1 MARISTYPIDSTPSV
16 EDMVIGTEVDNLDV
30 TKNYRI
36 GDLLALG
43 GNGTVT
49 DIRLGDGDREG
60 TAITISGVFTFLGT
74 GGITTTVSGT
84 TMTIDGSGISAG
96 VTQITAG
103 TNITVNPAGGTGN
116 VTISSTDQYEGTVKN
131 VAYTTNINA
140 FTANVSN
147 SGISPVITLNLNGGS
162 AGQFLQQDG
171 EWATVPGGSSGVT
184 SVGLSA
190 PSAFTVSNSPVTGIG
205 TLTFAGAGLTTDYVD
220 GTGSLQSFPTIP
232 SVPTNIVETVDTT
245 DGGFIALTP
254 VSPASGNV
262 VITADLSAVDGT
274 DTSGLFLSKDN
285 LWSAPPGGSGGVTQI
300 TAGTN
305 VTVSPLG
312 GTGNVTINST
322 DQYEGTIT
330 EVTGTLPIT
339 SSGGTTPAIGINNY
353 TGADGTTAGTKGAVP
368 APAATDNV
376 KFLKGDGTWAAA
388 GGTGT
393 VISIT
398 PVADAG
404 TGTAITTVGDIT
416 FTGAGGITTS
426 VNSSNE
432 VTITGSGGG
441 SGLWTTV
448 GTDIYNNNYLTGGA
462 VIGKNTA
469 ASDTTAALEVSGR
482 ISQVDGSY
490 NNFIGFE
497 AGKNNTGAGNVT
509 LGYHS
514 LLSNTTGN
522 YNTAIGTWSLQAN
535 IGGVQNTAIG
545 YQALK
550 NNTTGQKNTGLGM
563 DSLRSNISG
572 DSNTSVGYL
581 SMQSNTTGN
590 RNTALGNSAL
600 TTNTQGIYNI
610 AIGFESL
617 SLNTTGDYNTALG
630 NESLKSNTTG
640 DYNTALGYN
649 ARGNSVNATNQI
661 IIGYNAIGSGDNT
674 VTIGNTSITATH
686 LKGILVLDDAGG
698 TPDATTFLRG
708 DNSWAVPAGG
718 GSTNPAGSDTQVQYN
733 DSSAFGAGAFFTTN
747 KSSKVDVK
755 YELGLVGD
763 TINQGLLKLYCEAGT
778 AHFVG
783 IKGPNHS
790 GANSYTLQLPNTL
803 PNATN
808 QILESDA
815 AGTLSW
821 IPTPSGGGTYTAG
834 TGLTLSGTVFNANVD
849 GTQTVTPNASSATAL
864 RTYNVQVDSNDD
876 LVVNVPWLNDNDDTG
891 ITAVTLAQGTST
903 GPTNVLEESI
913 TGRTLTLT
921 SNKYAGGNF
930 AGYVPIGGGA
940 TTFLRGDGTWVT
952 PTDTVGAVLSVNQ
965 TAPGTSI
972 GTPIVV
978 DPTTGNVLVKSMA
991 YDGGTDVG
999 HVPTGG
1005 GATTFL
1011 RGDGTWVTPTS
1022 GAGFVPVSALNNSDI
1037 YNVNWNNASAAI
1049 RSVVIG
1055 NNQPSTD
1062 STAAL
1067 EVHGRISIV
1076 DPQNRYNTFI
1086 GIESGSNLSQSS
1098 PGVNN
1103 TAVGNEAQK
1112 ELTTGSNNTAVGRYA
1127 HALNETGSANIAIG
1141 PSAMAKSISSGQN
1154 VAIGMSSMTNNLV
1167 GEENV
1172 AVGNG
1177 VMQYLVSSSFN
1188 TAVGTEALH
1197 RILNEHNTGI
1207 GYEAGEWFTTGQK
1220 NTIIGSNAGSRLNGQ
1235 SGYNGD
1241 RNILIGEFAGTEI
1254 NTGQSCIMI
1263 GSYTTSSNSI
1273 SVASINQIVIGN
1285 DAISKGDNTVVLG
1298 NNNVTE
1304 THLKGVVVLEGYTYA
1319 QLIAL
1324 TAVIGM
1330 KSYRTDVG
1338 VGPHLW
1344 GGTISPTTGT
1354 GVLPVFYDGTNW
1366 IYA

>member
-49 DIRLGDGDREG
+49 DIALSDGSVTG
-60 TAITISGVFTFLGT
+60 TSITISGVFTFLGT

-103 TNITVNPAGGTGN
+103 TNITVNPAAGTGVVEIN
-116 VTISSTDQYEGTVKN
+116 STDQYEGTVTN

-147 SGISPVITLNLNGGS
+147 PGVSPVITLNLNGGS

-171 EWATVPGGSSGVT
+171 NWATVPGGSSGVT

-205 TLTFAGAGLTTDYVD
+205 VLILAGAGATTDYID

-300 TAGTN
+300 VAGTN
-305 VTVSPLG
+305 VTVSPVG
-312 GTGNVTINST
+312 GTGTVTINST
-322 DQYEGTIT
+322 DQFTGT
-330 EVTGTLPIT
+330 VTGVTGVLPIT

-368 APAATDNV
+368 APGATDNV
-376 KFLKGDGTWAAA
+376 KFLKGDGTWADA

-398 PVADAG
+398 PVADSG
-404 TGTAITTVGDIT
+404 TGTAITTIGDIT

-482 ISQVDGSY
+482 ISQVDL
-490 NNFIGFE
+490 NNGTFIGFE
-497 AGKNNTGAGNVT
+497 AGKDNTALGNTG

-514 LLSNTTGN
+514 LKT
-522 YNTAIGTWSLQAN
+522 
-535 IGGVQNTAIG
+535 
-545 YQALK
+545 
-550 NNTTGQKNTGLGM
+550 
-563 DSLRSNISG
+563 
-572 DSNTSVGYL
+572 NTSGE
-581 SMQSNTTGN
+581 
-590 RNTALGNSAL
+590 RNTALGADSLKVNTSGSYNASL
-600 TTNTQGIYNI
+600 GYSSLQANTTGQSNTS
-610 AIGFESL
+610 IGFNSL
-617 SLNTTGDYNTALG
+617 FANTIGNANTSVGRSSMNLNTSGDDNTAVGVDSLTSNTTGDQNTAVGHNTLETNTTGTYNTALG
-630 NESLKSNTTG
+630 V
-640 DYNTALGYN
+640 N
-649 ARGNSVNATNQI
+649 AVASSANATNQI
-661 IIGYNAIGSGDNT
+661 IIGYNAVGTGDNT

-815 AGTLSW
+815 TGTLSW

-834 TGLTLSGTVFNANVD
+834 TGLTLSGTAFNANVD

-903 GPTNVLEESI
+903 GATNVLEESI

-921 SNKYAGGNF
+921 SNKYAGGDF
-930 AGYVPIGGGA
+930 AGYVPIGGDA
-940 TTFLRGDGTWVT
+940 TTFLRGDGTWQTTGVT
-952 PTDTVGAVLSVNQ
+952 TYDLASSQDGDNVDITLTPSAGAVDTVQLTAGTGIALTNNSNSVTIDVLPGNNGA
-965 TAPGTSI
+965 
-972 GTPIVV
+972 
-978 DPTTGNVLVKSMA
+978 
-991 YDGGTDVG
+991 
-999 HVPTGG
+999 
-1005 GATTFL
+1005 
-1011 RGDGTWVTPTS
+1011 
-1022 GAGFVPVSALNNSDI
+1022 FVPVGNSLTNSDI
-1037 YNVNWNNASAAI
+1037 YNANFDNTSTTA
-1049 RSVVIG
+1049 RSVIIG
-1055 NNQPSTD
+1055 DDNMSDDVYAN
-1062 STAAL
+1062 L
-1067 EVHGRISIV
+1067 EVHGRVSQIVGQECTLFGKLAGAVNTGISNSAFGFEALKSNIGGTI
-1076 DPQNRYNTFI
+1076 NTAI
-1086 GIESGSNLSQSS
+1086 GQRALNANTTGF
-1098 PGVNN
+1098 GN
-1103 TAVGNEAQK
+1103 TAVGGQSLLLNTTGYNNTAIGVLALKANIGGFKNTAIGISAMQSN
-1112 ELTTGSNNTAVGRYA
+1112 TTGSENISFGYLSLSLNN
-1127 HALNETGSANIAIG
+1127 GSENIAIG
-1141 PSAMAKSISSGQN
+1141 NQAFSNN
-1154 VAIGMSSMTNNLV
+1154 VL
-1167 GEENV
+1167 
-1172 AVGNG
+1172 
-1177 VMQYLVSSSFN
+1177 
-1188 TAVGTEALH
+1188 
-1197 RILNEHNTGI
+1197 NTGVVGI
-1207 GYEAGEWFTTGQK
+1207 GHQVGRWCNPTDAVMIGNKAGYSGAAGGNLSGAILDSIFIGHDVKPLLNDSTNEI
-1220 NTIIGSNAGSRLNGQ
+1220 IIGS
-1235 SGYNGD
+1235 
-1241 RNILIGEFAGTEI
+1241 
-1254 NTGQSCIMI
+1254 
-1263 GSYTTSSNSI
+1263 
-1273 SVASINQIVIGN
+1273 
-1285 DAISKGDNTVVLG
+1285 DAVGKGDNTVVLG
-1298 NNNVTE
+1298 NDSITE

-1324 TAVIGM
+1324 TAVVGM
-1330 KSYRTDVG
+1330 KAYRTDVG
-1338 VGPHLW
+1338 IGPHLW
-1344 GGTISPTTGT
+1344 GSQMSSTTGT
-1354 GVLPVFYDGTNW
+1354 VVLPVFYDGSNW

>member
-103 TNITVNPAGGTGN
+103 TNITVNPAGGTGVVEIN
-116 VTISSTDQYEGTVKN
+116 STDQYEGTVTN

-184 SVGLSA
+184 NVNFKTDGTALNV
-190 PSAFTVSNSPVTGIG
+190 VSNTITSSGTMTGIWQG
-205 TLTFAGAGLTTDYVD
+205 SNTQYVRGDGDLATF
-220 GTGSLQSFPTIP
+220 
-232 SVPTNIVETVDTT
+232 PTNIVNTVTTT
-245 DGGFIALTP
+245 DGVFIDLTP
-254 VSPASGNV
+254 DAAVDGAV
-262 VITADLSAVDGT
+262 TITADLSAVDGT

-285 LWSAPPGGSGGVTQI
+285 VWSAPSGGSGGVTQI

-322 DQYEGTIT
+322 DQFIGT
-330 EVTGTLPIT
+330 VTGVSGVLPIT

-448 GTDIYNNNYLTGGA
+448 GTDIYNNNYSTGGA

-469 ASDTTAALEVSGR
+469 ALDTTAALEVSGR

-522 YNTAIGTWSLQAN
+522 FNTAIGTWSLQAN

-600 TTNTQGIYNI
+600 TTNTQGIYNT

-617 SLNTTGDYNTALG
+617 D
-630 NESLKSNTTG
+630 SNTTG
-640 DYNTALGYN
+640 SQNTAIGYN

-661 IIGYNAIGSGDNT
+661 IIGYNAVGTADNT

-686 LKGILVLDDAGG
+686 LKGVLVLDDAGG

-940 TTFLRGDGTWVT
+940 TTFLRGDGTWAT

-1086 GIESGSNLSQSS
+1086 GIESGSNLSQSN

-1188 TAVGTEALH
+1188 TAVGTQALH

-1254 NTGQSCIMI
+1254 NIGQSCIMI
-1263 GSYTTSSNSI
+1263 GSYTTSSNSVA
-1273 SVASINQIVIGN
+1273 VASINQIVIGN

-1319 QLIAL
+1319 NLPGILAGT

-1330 KSYRTDVG
+1330 RTYRTDVP
-1338 VGPHLW
+1338 VGPNLW
-1344 GGTISPTTGT
+1344 GSVISNTTGT
-1354 GVLPVFYDGTNW
+1354 GVLPVFYNGANW

>member
-116 VTISSTDQYEGTVKN
+116 VTINSTDQYEGTVTN

-184 SVGLSA
+184 NVNFKTDGTALNV
-190 PSAFTVSNSPVTGIG
+190 VSNTITSSGTMTGIWQG
-205 TLTFAGAGLTTDYVD
+205 SNTQYVRGDGDLATF
-220 GTGSLQSFPTIP
+220 
-232 SVPTNIVETVDTT
+232 PTNIVNTVTTVD
-245 DGGFIALTP
+245 GVFIDLTP
-254 VSPASGNV
+254 DAAVDGAV
-262 VITADLSAVDGT
+262 TITADLSAVDGT

-322 DQYEGTIT
+322 DQFIGT
-330 EVTGTLPIT
+330 VTGVSGVLPIT

-368 APAATDNV
+368 APGATDNV
-376 KFLKGDGTWAAA
+376 KFLKGDGTWADA

-448 GTDIYNNNYLTGGA
+448 GTDIYNNNYSTGVA

-545 YQALK
+545 YQALRL
-550 NNTTGQKNTGLGM
+550 NTTGQKNTGLGM

-581 SMQSNTTGN
+581 SMQSNTTGD

-617 SLNTTGDYNTALG
+617 YLNTTGDYNTALG

-1055 NNQPSTD
+1055 DNQPSSDT
-1062 STAAL
+1062 TASL

-1076 DPQNRYNTFI
+1076 DPENKANTFI
-1086 GIESGSNLSQSS
+1086 GFESGADVASVSV
-1098 PGVNN
+1098 GEN
-1103 TAVGNEAQK
+1103 TAVGKWSQK
-1112 ELTTGSNNTAVGRYA
+1112 DVTSGVQNTTLGNKS
-1127 HALNETGSANIAIG
+1127 LNLNKTGNANIAIG
-1141 PSAMAKSISSGQN
+1141 YRASPASVSASEN
-1154 VAIGMSSMTNNLV
+1154 LAIGNGSMLV
-1167 GEENV
+1167 NFIGELNV
-1172 AVGNG
+1172 AVGG
-1177 VMQYLVSSSFN
+1177 QTLQYLIEYDGN
-1188 TAVGTEALH
+1188 TAIGNKSLNRVTRDRNTALGF
-1197 RILNEHNTGI
+1197 RSGQWISAGSNNT
-1207 GYEAGEWFTTGQK
+1207 F
-1220 NTIIGSNAGSRLNGQ
+1220 IGSDSGGQLNGQ
-1235 SGYNGD
+1235 SGYDGN
-1241 RNILIGEFAGTEI
+1241 RNIVIGNYAGT
-1254 NTGQSCIMI
+1254 NVSTGDDCIMI
-1263 GSYTTSSNSI
+1263 GCTTTTSTI
-1273 SVASINQIVIGN
+1273 SSQLAVNEIVIGN
-1285 DAISKGDNTVVLG
+1285 NAVSKGNNTVVLG

>member
-103 TNITVNPAGGTGN
+103 TNITVNPAAGTGVVEIN
-116 VTISSTDQYEGTVKN
+116 STDQYEGTVTN

-184 SVGLSA
+184 NVGLSA
-190 PSAFTVSNSPVTGIG
+190 PSAFTVSNSPVTGVG
-205 TLTFAGAGLTTDYVD
+205 TLTLTGAGLTTEYID

-305 VTVSPLG
+305 VTISPVG

-322 DQYEGTIT
+322 DQFIGT
-330 EVTGTLPIT
+330 VTGVSGVLPIT

-482 ISQVDGSY
+482 ISQVDL
-490 NNFIGFE
+490 NNGTFIGFE
-497 AGKNNTGAGNVT
+497 AGKDNTALGNTG

-514 LLSNTTGN
+514 LKT
-522 YNTAIGTWSLQAN
+522 
-535 IGGVQNTAIG
+535 
-545 YQALK
+545 
-550 NNTTGQKNTGLGM
+550 
-563 DSLRSNISG
+563 
-572 DSNTSVGYL
+572 NTSGE
-581 SMQSNTTGN
+581 
-590 RNTALGNSAL
+590 RNTALGADSLKVNTSGSYNASL
-600 TTNTQGIYNI
+600 GYSSLQANTTGQSNTS
-610 AIGFESL
+610 IGFNSL
-617 SLNTTGDYNTALG
+617 FANTTGNANTSVGRSSMNLNTSGDDNTAVGVDSLTSNTTGDQNTAVGHNTLETNTTGTYNTALG
-630 NESLKSNTTG
+630 V
-640 DYNTALGYN
+640 N
-649 ARGNSVNATNQI
+649 AVASSANATNQI
-661 IIGYNAIGSGDNT
+661 IIGYNAVGTGDNT

-763 TINQGLLKLYCEAGT
+763 TINHGLLKLYCEAGT
-778 AHFVG
+778 AHYVG
-783 IKGPNHS
+783 LKGPNHS
-790 GANSYTLQLPNTL
+790 GGSTYTLQLPNAL
-803 PNATN
+803 PNVAN

-815 AGTLSW
+815 TGTLSW
-821 IPTPSGGGTYTAG
+821 IPTPSGGGTYTPG
-834 TGLTLSGTVFNANVD
+834 TGLSLSGTAFNANVD
-849 GTQTVTPNASSATAL
+849 GIQAVTPNASSATAS
-864 RTYNVQVDSNDD
+864 RTYNVQVDDADN
-876 LVVNVPWLNDNDDTG
+876 LVVNVPWAGGSSLW
-891 ITAVTLAQGTST
+891 TAV
-903 GPTNVLEESI
+903 
-913 TGRTLTLT
+913 
-921 SNKYAGGNF
+921 
-930 AGYVPIGGGA
+930 
-940 TTFLRGDGTWVT
+940 
-952 PTDTVGAVLSVNQ
+952 
-965 TAPGTSI
+965 
-972 GTPIVV
+972 
-978 DPTTGNVLVKSMA
+978 
-991 YDGGTDVG
+991 GTDVYNNNYA
-999 HVPTGG
+999 TG
-1005 GATTFL
+1005 
-1011 RGDGTWVTPTS
+1011 
-1022 GAGFVPVSALNNSDI
+1022 
-1037 YNVNWNNASAAI
+1037 AA
-1049 RSVVIG
+1049 VIG
-1055 NNQPSTD
+1055 KNTAASD
-1062 STAAL
+1062 ATAAL
-1067 EVHGRISIV
+1067 EISGRISQV
-1076 DPQNRYNTFI
+1076 DLGNSTFF
-1086 GIESGSNLSQSS
+1086 GYLAGVSDNLSNNRNTGIGWSTLSS
-1098 PGVNN
+1098 NTNGSLN
-1103 TAVGNEAQK
+1103 TAVGYSALSSTSTGGSNTAIGYESLLN
-1112 ELTTGSNNTAVGRYA
+1112 LTIANNNTAIGKDALRVNQTSSNNTAIGSG
-1127 HALNETGSANIAIG
+1127 ALKSVTGSSNVGVGYRALDGGTSCFNNTCIG
-1141 PSAMAKSISSGQN
+1141 DYSLLSCTSSPNNAVFGNSAMENMVAGSGNN
-1154 VAIGMSSMTNNLV
+1154 VAMGLAAGSNFTGAVNPLTQCERSIFIGSQTKSKANNSINEIV
-1167 GEENV
+1167 I
-1172 AVGNG
+1172 
-1177 VMQYLVSSSFN
+1177 
-1188 TAVGTEALH
+1188 GTEA
-1197 RILNEHNTGI
+1197 I
-1207 GYEAGEWFTTGQK
+1207 G
-1220 NTIIGSNAGSRLNGQ
+1220 
-1235 SGYNGD
+1235 
-1241 RNILIGEFAGTEI
+1241 
-1254 NTGQSCIMI
+1254 
-1263 GSYTTSSNSI
+1263 
-1273 SVASINQIVIGN
+1273 
-1285 DAISKGDNTVVLG
+1285 KGDNTVVLG
-1298 NNNVTE
+1298 NDSVTE

-1319 QLIAL
+1319 NLPGILAGT

-1330 KSYRTDVG
+1330 RTYRTDVG
-1338 VGPHLW
+1338 TGPNLW
-1344 GGTISPTTGT
+1344 GSIIANTTGT
-1354 GVLPVFYDGTNW
+1354 GVLPVFYNGTNW
-1366 IYA
+1366 VYA